1 MSEQRS
7 ALPGARA
14 EGFATVEEG
23 GLRGMIT
30 LRGDLGLAS
39 VKKAV
44 KEVTGAEVPGTRQVT
59 NSDTATVLWMS
70 PDELLILTARSQAA
84 ELAAALAKALRRSH
98 ALVVDVSDARQVF
111 RVTGPAADE
120 VMAKLSPV
128 DFPRFPVGEVRR
140 TRLAQVPAAFWR
152 VEEGFEVVVF
162 RSVARYAFDVLAT
175 AARAGGEVG
184 AFR

>member
-1 MSEQRS
+1 MSEKQS

-14 EGFATVEEG
+14 EGIATVEEA

-30 LRGDLGLAS
+30 LRGNLSSAP
-39 VKKAV
+39 VRKAV
-44 KEVTGAEVPGTRQVT
+44 KDVTGAEVPGTRAE
-59 NSDTATVLWMS
+59 TAGEGGTVLWMS
-70 PDELLILTARSQAA
+70 PDELLILTARERAA
-84 ELAAALAKALRRSH
+84 EVAAGLEKALRGKH

-128 DFPRFPVGEVRR
+128 DFPRFPEGEVRR

-152 VEEGFEVVVF
+152 VDGGFELVVF
-162 RSVARYAFDVLAT
+162 RSVARYAFDLLAT
-175 AARAGGEVG
+175 AAREGGEVG
-184 AFR
+184 AFA